1 MLSTLLSLVLIAPGP
16 FLPTLPVDDGE
27 PAAVEIPEIDLA
39 SPEAAV
45 AFEEGVIEFSRG
57 AFTDAAKKFRS
68 AKKGAKKNAKL
79 TIASYEKA
87 CKEGK
92 KLTKIETA
100 ISKSQWR
107 KALKDLTKI
116 ERTVGE
122 ASPLEPHLKPLR
134 ESIHAELYFHL
145 ATFEEKP
152 PGPEAKVAGRRP
164 SNATISDEKG
174 YSKDGKRSLRWAAGN
189 LGGRGGAFGGMSFGA
204 LPLAAFDGNEVNDY
218 RILDA
223 WIYSTSEDFGKF
235 TFYFGIEDDGPGTTL
250 AVTDLLK
257 IRCFFHHV
265 TVAKKGWHHIRID
278 LLKDLPK
285 HHNLEWADVTG
296 VSLLIVPP
304 SKGKTIYIDSIRLER
319 P

>member
-1 MLSTLLSLVLIAPGP
+1 MES
-16 FLPTLPVDDGE
+16 
-27 PAAVEIPEIDLA
+27 EIDLA

-57 AFTDAAKKFRS
+57 AFADAAKKFRS
-68 AKKGAKKNAKL
+68 ARKGAKKVAKT
-79 TIASYEKA
+79 TIATYEKA

-92 KLTKIETA
+92 KLTKVEA
-100 ISKSQWR
+100 SMGKSQWR

-116 ERTVGE
+116 ERAVGE
-122 ASPLEPHLKPLR
+122 ESPLEPHLKPLR
-134 ESIHAELYFHL
+134 EAIHDQLFWPL
-145 ATFEEKP
+145 ATFDEDP
-152 PGPEAKVAGRRP
+152 PASESKVQGRRP
-164 SNATISDEKG
+164 NTASINDDRG
-174 YSKDGKRSLRWAAGN
+174 YVKDGKQSLKWSAGN
-189 LGGRGGAFGGMSFGA
+189 LGGRGGFGGMSFGA
-204 LPLAAFDGNEVNDY
+204 LPLAAFDGEIVNEY

-223 WIYSTSEDFGKF
+223 WIYSTTEDFGKF
-235 TFYFGIEDDGPGTTL
+235 TLYFGIEDDGPSATL

-265 TVAKKGWHHIRID
+265 TVSKKGWHHIRID
-278 LLKDLPK
+278 LKKDLPK

-304 SKGKTIYIDSIRLER
+304 SKGKTIYVDSIRLER